1 MTLSEN
7 DELEGGHGI
16 IASEWQEAGASLGE
30 GFRLMLQLVTV
41 QLPTWNNAEAGTE
54 LTTSLHSRL
63 QFSRD

>member
-41 QLPTWNNAEAGTE
+41 GNSPVTNVEQCRSWNRTRNL
-54 LTTSLHSRL
+54 LTLRTAI
-63 QFSRD
+63 